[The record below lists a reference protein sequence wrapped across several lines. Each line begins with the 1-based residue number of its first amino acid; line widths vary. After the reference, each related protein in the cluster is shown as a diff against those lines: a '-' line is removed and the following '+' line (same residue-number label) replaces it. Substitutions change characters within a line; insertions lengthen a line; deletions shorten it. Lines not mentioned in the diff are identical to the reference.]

1 MLSFF
6 LSHSVCVGWGVTLVP
21 VDVLQQ
27 SVRACMRVAIVT
39 SGLRNRCY
47 VGPSAVLPSK
57 SLLAFTRKDVSKV
70 EGLFAI
76 QKNVGAR
83 TAWSVATSRTDPADD
98 ERHFDL
104 ALITPC
110 PHQSTPVTISAR
122 RRARPNDRTDGGVGC
137 ASLRLVVQLRT
148 SGSHH
153 LRKFRLAI
161 LRRSLPR
168 VRNDV
173 MTAMACRDDVTAVG
187 IRH

>member
-1 MLSFF
+1 M
-6 LSHSVCVGWGVTLVP
+6 C
-21 VDVLQQ
+21 
-27 SVRACMRVAIVT
+27 ACLRVAIVT

-137 ASLRLVVQLRT
+137 AS
-148 SGSHH
+148 
-153 LRKFRLAI
+153 
-161 LRRSLPR
+161 PE
-168 VRNDV
+168 
-173 MTAMACRDDVTAVG
+173 ACRATAHFRFPPSEEVSP
-187 IRH
+187 RHPAPQSPSRV